1 MIKVLFWVFMGIIL
15 YVYLVYPLL
24 LMVISMFIKKPVKKG
39 NIEPSISIIISAYN
53 EEKSIREKI
62 ENTLTLD
69 YPKDKLE
76 IIVASDGSTDTTNN
90 IVKRFNDKGVRL
102 VYESGHKGKSFIQ
115 NKAVK
120 ESTGEIIVFSDA
132 TSMYKQDAL
141 KILISNFNDDNIGC
155 VTGKACYVN
164 PEQSSTA
171 EGESIYWRYELSLR
185 KKESDIGILAMASGC
200 FFAIRREC
208 FVLLNADTSDD
219 FVLPMNTIKKG
230 CRVVYD
236 DKAVAYD
243 TVVSSSKGLL
253 KTKARTIG
261 MDIKGLFLNK
271 VLLNPFSHFAVAW
284 SLISHKLLRWFIPF
298 FLIGIFVCNLFL
310 LDYRFYRIIFVL
322 QILFY
327 FLAILGYFFQK
338 FGKRSKLGGMPLS
351 FCVVNTA
358 ALIGTLKFLFG
369 KASGKWEPIR

>member
-1 MIKVLFWVFMGIIL
+1 
-15 YVYLVYPLL
+15 
-24 LMVISMFIKKPVKKG
+24 MFIKKPVKKG
-39 NIEPSISIIISAYN
+39 DIAPEVSMIIAAHN
-53 EEKSIREKI
+53 EEKSMREKI
-62 ENTLTLD
+62 ENTLALD

-76 IIVASDGSTDTTNN
+76 VIVASDGSTDDTNN
-90 IVKRFNDKGVRL
+90 IVKEFENKGIKL

-141 KILISNFNDDNIGC
+141 KILISNFNDDKVGC
-155 VTGKACYVN
+155 VTGKSCYSN
-164 PEQSSTA
+164 SEHSSTA
-171 EGESIYWRYELSLR
+171 KGESTYWKYELFLR
-185 KKESDIGILAMASGC
+185 KKESDIGILNMASGW

-236 DKAVAYD
+236 DKAIAYD
-243 TVVSSSKGLL
+243 TVISSSKGLL

-284 SLISHKLLRWFIPF
+284 SLISHKLLRWLVPF
-298 FLIGIFVCNLFL
+298 FLVGIFVCNLFL
-310 LDYRFYRIIFVL
+310 LEYRFYQIIFIL

-327 FLAILGYFFQK
+327 FLAILGYIFQK
-338 FGKRSKLGGMPLS
+338 FGKRSKLGGMPFS